1 MSLVSEDWNEFF
13 NYGKH
18 PQTHLVRR
26 SFFLTKNEI
35 NMLCKTKCFQF
46 HLSSGEND
54 NLLMPQTWGLMA
66 RKGEYWLEEFNVGT
80 LKFQVRD
87 I

>member
-1 MSLVSEDWNEFF
+1 M
-13 NYGKH
+13 
-18 PQTHLVRR
+18 Q
-26 SFFLTKNEI
+26 
-35 NMLCKTKCFQF
+35 CKTNCFQF

-54 NLLMPQTWGLMA
+54 NLFMPQTWGLMA